1 MKCKLILE
9 DGTVFE
15 GKAFGYEKE
24 TVGEVVFNTSMAG
37 YEELLTDP
45 TYKGQFIVMTYPLVG
60 NYGINLEDVESNGVH
75 AKALIVRN
83 KCDSPNNFRC
93 EMDLSTYMKQNK
105 IVGIEGID
113 TRALTKMITAKGT
126 MKAVIAYENKD
137 KEELNEKF
145 AAYCNKDVVKKVTRE
160 DVKKIDGTGRR
171 VALLDLGV
179 KNSVVEALKAY
190 GCDITIFPAT
200 TPAEKILSVNPDV
213 VLLSN
218 GPGNPEDADFA
229 IEAAKKVAGVKPLV
243 GIGLGHQVI
252 ALALGGKIGKL
263 PFGHRGASV
272 PVKNMETGRVLITTQ
287 HHGFNITEMP
297 ENTEVTYTSLNDGSI
312 EGLKHKELPIM
323 SVQFIP
329 AFTSTDDKECV
340 YGKFLAL

>member
-9 DGTVFE
+9 NGTVFE

-45 TYKGQFIVMTYPLVG
+45 TYRGQFIVMTYPLVG

-93 EMDLSTYMKQNK
+93 EMDLDMYMKQNK

-113 TRALTKMITAKGT
+113 TRALTKMITTNGT
-126 MKAVIAYENKD
+126 MKAVIAYEDKD
-137 KEELNEKF
+137 ETELKEKF
-145 AAYCNKDVVKKVTRE
+145 ASYCNKDAVKEVTCK

-171 VALLDLGV
+171 VAILDLGV
-179 KNSVVEALKAY
+179 KNSVIEALKAY

-200 TPAEKILSVNPDV
+200 TLAEKILSVNPDV

-229 IEAAKKVAGVKPLV
+229 VETAKKIAGVKPLV

-252 ALALGGKIGKL
+252 ALALGGKIDKL

-287 HHGFNITEMP
+287 HHGFNVTEMP

-329 AFTSTDDKECV
+329 VFTSTDDKECV

>member
-9 DGTVFE
+9 NGTVFE

-45 TYKGQFIVMTYPLVG
+45 TYRGQFIVMTYPLVG

-93 EMDLSTYMKQNK
+93 EMDLDMYMKQNK

-113 TRALTKMITAKGT
+113 TRALTKMITANGT
-126 MKAVIAYENKD
+126 MKAVIAYEDKD
-137 KEELNEKF
+137 EAELKEKF
-145 AAYCNKDVVKKVTRE
+145 ASYCNKDAVKEVTCK

-171 VALLDLGV
+171 VAILDLGV
-179 KNSVVEALKAY
+179 KNSVIEALKAY

-229 IEAAKKVAGVKPLV
+229 VESAKKIAGVKPLV

-252 ALALGGKIGKL
+252 ALALGGKIDKL

-287 HHGFNITEMP
+287 HHGFNVAEMP

>member
-45 TYKGQFIVMTYPLVG
+45 TYRGQFIVMTYPLVG

-93 EMDLSTYMKQNK
+93 EMDLDTYMKQNK
-105 IVGIEGID
+105 IVGVEGID

-137 KEELNEKF
+137 EEDLKEKF
-145 AAYCNKDVVKKVTRE
+145 NSYCNKNAVKDVTCKE
-160 DVKKIDGTGRR
+160 VKKIEGTGRR

-179 KNSVVEALKAY
+179 KNSVVEALKGYA
-190 GCDITIFPAT
+190 CDITIFPAT

-218 GPGNPEDADFA
+218 GPGNPEDLDYVV
-229 IEAAKKVAGVKPLV
+229 EEVKKIVGEKPLT

-252 ALALGGKIGKL
+252 ALALGGEIGKL

-272 PVKNMETGRVLITTQ
+272 PVKNIETGRVLITTQ
-287 HHGFNITEMP
+287 HHGFNIVTMP
-297 ENTEVTYTSLNDGSI
+297 ENTEITYTSLNDGSI

-329 AFTSTDDKECV
+329 VFTSTDDKECV

>member
-9 DGTVFE
+9 NGTVVE

-45 TYKGQFIVMTYPLVG
+45 TYRGQFVVMTYPLVG
-60 NYGINLEDVESNGVH
+60 NYGLNLEDVESNGVH

-113 TRALTKMITAKGT
+113 TRALTKMITANGT
-126 MKAVIAYENKD
+126 MKTVIAYSPNNFRCEMDLSTYMKQNKIVGIEGIDTRALTKMITANGTMKTVIAYEDKD
-137 KEELNEKF
+137 ETELKEKF
-145 AAYCNKDVVKKVTRE
+145 ASYCNKDAVKEVTCK

-171 VALLDLGV
+171 IAILDLGV

-229 IEAAKKVAGVKPLV
+229 VEAAKKIAGVNPLV
-243 GIGLGHQVI
+243 GTGQGHQVI
-252 ALALGGKIGKL
+252 ALALGGKIGYNNI
-263 PFGHRGASV
+263 PSYYSSR
-272 PVKNMETGRVLITTQ
+272 KNT
-287 HHGFNITEMP
+287 
-297 ENTEVTYTSLNDGSI
+297 
-312 EGLKHKELPIM
+312 
-323 SVQFIP
+323 
-329 AFTSTDDKECV
+329 
-340 YGKFLAL
+340 